1 MPNEYAFLSLCY
13 ARVEFI
19 PYYILY
25 YYTILIKNVLYLTLN
40 KFKNK
45 VYSHAFPIL
54 KPKRTASTLLNI
66 LEPDQFHI
74 FDSTNVVP
82 TYKDIYTRG

>member
-1 MPNEYAFLSLCY
+1 MGIKALFNKANPTYFSGIDKVNVIIA
-13 ARVEFI
+13 
-19 PYYILY
+19 YILVA
-25 YYTILIKNVLYLTLN
+25 I
-40 KFKNK
+40 
-45 VYSHAFPIL
+45 FPIL